1 MRISDWSSDVC
12 SSDLGDGG
20 AAVDHGEDGGDAAA
34 QGRLVL
40 VDQAAQFLGVQAFD
54 DLADEVHRANLF
66 GAGGLGGAAAAERQ
80 RLLRFGQFAFQLAA
94 LFDQGGDAGGHFL
107 RRRDRKSGGEGKSV
121 SVRVDLGGRR
131 IIKKNKQQ

>member
-54 DLADEVHRANLF
+54 DLADEVHRANLS
-66 GAGGLGGAAAAERQ
+66 GAGGLGGAAAAERSEE
-80 RLLRFGQFAFQLAA
+80 
-94 LFDQGGDAGGHFL
+94 
-107 RRRDRKSGGEGKSV
+107 RRVGNECDSKCRSRWATCP
-121 SVRVDLGGRR
+121 
-131 IIKKNKQQ
+131 